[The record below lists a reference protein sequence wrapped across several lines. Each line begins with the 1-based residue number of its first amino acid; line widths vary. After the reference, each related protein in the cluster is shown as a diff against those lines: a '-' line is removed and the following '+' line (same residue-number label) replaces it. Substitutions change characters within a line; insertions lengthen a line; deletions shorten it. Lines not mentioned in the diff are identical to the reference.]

1 MKRLILALIVL
12 LAASAARAQLA
23 AVTDHVSTPSAS
35 TPAGVKSYV
44 CTVSAPSTQ
53 WTCNH
58 NFGDLNVVVQVFDP
72 NGSLVLPRGVK
83 RLDPNNVQVNF
94 ANPTVG
100 TVLVIRSDSVAIAT
114 NQPNA
119 VAQSP
124 ASTQAV
130 SGTSGQKAGNAYSS
144 DRSVWAGPT
153 TNKYATLSQALS
165 DSFCSAATSSC
176 MINLNSDFN
185 ESFSS
190 TYTFGSRANQR
201 AVVHGFP
208 GANFVC
214 NVTNGTP
221 CFNLNNQ
228 SAIVG
233 ELPGGHFNGPSQFR
247 GGFGIMAGPTA
258 KVPCVICNINTDN
271 NNSYIRLEDF
281 FAGASTGAN
290 VTGAIVDLNN
300 LRNQAILQNFFVQGG
315 PNQGIRIHGAGP
327 LNVVNVWAGGTG
339 AGRSQPC
346 SITSDK
352 SIPTYAVQWT
362 NGICNTPG
370 PNQPMM
376 KIDGG
381 GGNAYGP
388 TMAAIGINGLYMEDE
403 SAIGNASD
411 GVLIKDAAAVHV
423 RDSFLQSP
431 HTDNV
436 IHIQESASNWG
447 NVSAISASN
456 IWKANDNGTL
466 GNLVLNDITGFSNQS
481 VDLLYY
487 GYGGRPGA
495 NIMPWTL
502 DYANFQ
508 IVQGTNRIFS
518 VPGNTSVDKS
528 PVKYLFNANGSAV
541 FRSHADNN
549 QTMLDL
555 DTGKTGVANTWMDFS
570 DRGAAKWRIIKD
582 NFNNFSIYDV
592 VNGKIR
598 LDFLSQNKEVA
609 SAPGCQLCLAN
620 SEHIGWRDAANGS
633 DHTIGEIQK
642 VTADIHT
649 CATTGGTTPWTGA
662 ASCDVTWPSPFA
674 DTNYTPTCTAGAVS
688 SGIPILQGISKVA
701 ANKVTVVIQQ
711 AGTSNAGFRS
721 IFCTGIH
728 N

>member
-1 MKRLILALIVL
+1 MKRLILAVILFL
-12 LAASAARAQLA
+12 TASAARAQLA
-23 AVTDHVSTPSAS
+23 SVTGHVCTVSTPSTHWS
-35 TPAGVKSYV
+35 
-44 CTVSAPSTQ
+44 CH
-53 WTCNH
+53 H
-58 NFGDLNVVVQVFDP
+58 NLGDLNVFVQVFDS
-72 NGSLVLPRGVK
+72 NGNLILPASVK
-83 RLDPNNVQVNF
+83 RLDLNNVQVNF
-94 ANPTVG
+94 LQPAVG
-100 TVLVIRSDSVAIAT
+100 TALVIHTNSVGFATKQSD
-114 NQPNA
+114 PA
-119 VAQSP
+119 VRNP
-124 ASTQAV
+124 I
-130 SGTSGQKAGNAYSS
+130 GDG
-144 DRSVWAGPT
+144 VWAGPS
-153 TNKYATLSQALS
+153 TNKYTTLSQALS
-165 DSFCSAATSSC
+165 DPLCSTSTSSC
-176 MINLNSDFN
+176 MVNLTSDFD
-185 ESFSS
+185 ESFTS
-190 TYTFGSRANQR
+190 TYTFGSTADRR

-214 NVTNGTP
+214 KVTKGTP
-221 CFNLNNQ
+221 CFNLNHQ

-233 ELPGGHFNGPSQFR
+233 ELPGGHFNGSDAQFR
-247 GGFGIMAGPTA
+247 GGLGIMAAPGSN
-258 KVPCVICNINTDN
+258 VPCVICNVNTNN
-271 NNSYIRLEDF
+271 NNSYIRLENF

-290 VTGAIVDLNN
+290 VTGAVVDLNN
-300 LRNQAILQNFFVQGG
+300 LRNQAVLQNFFVEGA

-327 LNVVNVWAGGTG
+327 LNVVNVWAGGTATG
-339 AGRSQPC
+339 KSQPC
-346 SITSDK
+346 SITADK
-352 SIPTYAVQWT
+352 LIQTVAVQWT

-381 GGNAYGP
+381 GGNPYGP
-388 TMAAIGINGLYMEDE
+388 TMAAIGINGLFMEDA
-403 SAIGNASD
+403 SGIGNASD

-423 RDSFLQSP
+423 RDSFVQGP

-447 NVSAISASN
+447 IVSAISASN

-466 GNLVLNDITGFSNQS
+466 GNIVLNDITGFSNQG

-495 NIMPWTL
+495 NVMPWTL

-508 IVQGTNRIFS
+508 VVQGTNRIFS
-518 VPGNTSVDKS
+518 VPGNTSTDKS

-541 FRSHADNN
+541 FRSYTDSN

-555 DTGKTGVANTWMDFS
+555 DTGKNGVASTWMDFS
-570 DRGAAKWRIIKD
+570 DRGTAKWRFVKD

-598 LDFLSQNKEVA
+598 LDFLAQNSAVA

-620 SEHIGWRDAANGS
+620 GEHIGWRDAANGS
-633 DHTIGEIQK
+633 DHTIGEVQK
-642 VTADIHT
+642 VSADIHA

-674 DTNYTPTCTAGAVS
+674 DTNYIPTCTAGVAS

-711 AGTSNAGFRS
+711 AGTSNAAFQS

>member
-1 MKRLILALIVL
+1 MV
-12 LAASAARAQLA
+12 
-23 AVTDHVSTPSAS
+23 
-35 TPAGVKSYV
+35 
-44 CTVSAPSTQ
+44 
-53 WTCNH
+53 
-58 NFGDLNVVVQVFDP
+58 
-72 NGSLVLPRGVK
+72 
-83 RLDPNNVQVNF
+83 
-94 ANPTVG
+94 
-100 TVLVIRSDSVAIAT
+100 
-114 NQPNA
+114 
-119 VAQSP
+119 
-124 ASTQAV
+124 
-130 SGTSGQKAGNAYSS
+130 
-144 DRSVWAGPT
+144 
-153 TNKYATLSQALS
+153 
-165 DSFCSAATSSC
+165 
-176 MINLNSDFN
+176 NLNSDFN

-190 TYTFGSRANQR
+190 TYSFGSRANQR

-214 NVTNGTP
+214 NITNGTP

-233 ELPGGHFNGPSQFR
+233 ELPGGHFNGPAQFT
-247 GGFGIMAGPTA
+247 GGFGIIAAPGA
-258 KVPCVICNINTDN
+258 NVPCVICNINTDN

-281 FAGASTGAN
+281 FAAASNGAN
-290 VTGAIVDLNN
+290 VTGAVVDLNN
-300 LRNQAILQNFFVQGG
+300 LRNQAILQNFFVAGA

-339 AGRSQPC
+339 KGKSQPC
-346 SITSDK
+346 SITADK
-352 SIPTYAVQWT
+352 LVGTAAVQWT

-381 GGNAYGP
+381 GGNPYGP
-388 TMAAIGINGLYMEDE
+388 TMTAIGINGLYMEDDTG
-403 SAIGNASD
+403 SVGNISD

-423 RDSFLQSP
+423 RDSFVQGP

-447 NVSAISASN
+447 IVSAISASN

-466 GNLVLNDITGFSNQS
+466 GNIILNEISGFSNQG

-518 VPGNTSVDKS
+518 IPGNTSTDKS

-541 FRSHADNN
+541 FRSYTDGN
-549 QTMLDL
+549 QIMLDL
-555 DTGKTGVANTWMDFS
+555 DTGKTGVASTWMDFS
-570 DRGAAKWRIIKD
+570 DRGTAKWRFIKD
-582 NFNNFSIYDV
+582 NFNNFAIFDV
-592 VNGKIR
+592 ANGKIR
-598 LDFLSQNKEVA
+598 LDFLSQNTAVA

-620 SEHIGWRDAANGS
+620 NEHIGWRDAANGS
-633 DHTIGEIQK
+633 DHIIGEIQK
-642 VTADIHT
+642 VSADIRT

-674 DTNYTPTCTAGAVS
+674 DTNYIPTCTAGAVS
-688 SGIPILQGISKVA
+688 SGIPILQGVSRVA

-711 AGTSNAGFRS
+711 AGTSEAAFKS
-721 IFCTGIH
+721 ISCIGIH

>member
-1 MKRLILALIVL
+1 MKRFWIVAILLCLGQV
-12 LAASAARAQLA
+12 ARAQTTA
-23 AVTDHVSTPSAS
+23 SVSSS
-35 TPAGVKSYV
+35 TTGSNSLDNPHHFNR
-44 CTVSAPSTQ
+44 TVWTGPSTNQ
-53 WTCNH
+53 YTTLAQ
-58 NFGDLNVVVQVFDP
+58 GLADP
-72 NGSLVLPRGVK
+72 FCV
-83 RLDPNNVQVNF
+83 
-94 ANPTVG
+94 
-100 TVLVIRSDSVAIAT
+100 
-114 NQPNA
+114 
-119 VAQSP
+119 
-124 ASTQAV
+124 
-130 SGTSGQKAGNAYSS
+130 TS
-144 DRSVWAGPT
+144 
-153 TNKYATLSQALS
+153 
-165 DSFCSAATSSC
+165 TSSC
-176 MINLNSDFN
+176 LVNLTSDFD

-208 GANFVC
+208 GAKFVC
-214 NVTNGTP
+214 DVTNGTP

-233 ELPGGHFNGPSQFR
+233 ELPGGHFNGPSAKQFT

-258 KVPCVICNINTDN
+258 NVPCVICNINTDN

-281 FAGASTGAN
+281 FASASNGAN

-300 LRNQAILQNFFVQGG
+300 LRNQAILQNFFVAGG

-339 AGRSQPC
+339 KGKSQPC
-346 SITSDK
+346 SITSDRLIGT
-352 SIPTYAVQWT
+352 SAVQWT

-381 GGNAYGP
+381 GGNASGP
-388 TMAAIGINGLYMEDE
+388 TMLAIGINGLYMEDD
-403 SAIGNASD
+403 SGVAGNASD

-423 RDSFLQSP
+423 RDSFVQGP

-447 NVSAISASN
+447 IVSAISASN

-466 GNLVLNDITGFSNQS
+466 GNIILNDISKFSSQG

-487 GYGGRPGA
+487 GYGGRPGF
-495 NIMPWTL
+495 NVMPWTL

-508 IVQGTNRIFS
+508 IVQGPNRIFS
-518 VPGNTSVDKS
+518 VPGNTSTDKS

-541 FRSHADNN
+541 FRSYEDGN
-549 QTMLDL
+549 QTLLDL
-555 DTGKTGVANTWMDFS
+555 DTGKNGAASTWMDFS
-570 DRGAAKWRIIKD
+570 DRGTAKWRFIKD
-582 NFNNFSIYDV
+582 NFNNFSIFDV
-592 VNGKIR
+592 ANGKVR
-598 LDFLSQNKEVA
+598 LDFLSQNSAVA

-620 SEHIGWRDAANGS
+620 SEHIGWRDAGNGS

-642 VTADIHT
+642 VSADIHT
-649 CATTGGTTPWTGA
+649 CVTTGGKTPWTGPA
-662 ASCDVTWPSPFA
+662 TCDVTWPSPFA
-674 DTNYTPTCTAGAVS
+674 DTNYVPTCTGGTVS

-711 AGTSNAGFRS
+711 AGTSNAAFQS
-721 IFCTGIH
+721 VFCTGIH

>member
-1 MKRLILALIVL
+1 LAIETLTYSTLGSESRRVLPRNRTATRWIGAAMKRLILAVIL
-12 LAASAARAQLA
+12 LLTASAVGAQ
-23 AVTDHVSTPSAS
+23 
-35 TPAGVKSYV
+35 
-44 CTVSAPSTQ
+44 
-53 WTCNH
+53 
-58 NFGDLNVVVQVFDP
+58 
-72 NGSLVLPRGVK
+72 
-83 RLDPNNVQVNF
+83 
-94 ANPTVG
+94 
-100 TVLVIRSDSVAIAT
+100 T

-119 VAQSP
+119 VAQNPIGGS
-124 ASTQAV
+124 V
-130 SGTSGQKAGNAYSS
+130 SAGA
-144 DRSVWAGPT
+144 T
-153 TNKYATLSQALS
+153 TNKYARLSQALS
-165 DSFCSAATSSC
+165 DPFCSTATSSC

-214 NVTNGTP
+214 NITNGTP

-228 SAIVG
+228 SGIVG
-233 ELPGGHFNGPSQFR
+233 ELPGGHFNGSAQFR
-247 GGFGIMAGPTA
+247 GGFGIMAAPGA
-258 KVPCVICNINTDN
+258 NVPCVICNINTDN

-281 FAGASTGAN
+281 FAGASNGAN
-290 VTGAIVDLNN
+290 VTGAVVDLNN
-300 LRNQAILQNFFVQGG
+300 LRNQAILQNFFVEGG

-352 SIPTYAVQWT
+352 LIPTYAVQWT

-388 TMAAIGINGLYMEDE
+388 TMSAIGINGLYMEDE
-403 SAIGNASD
+403 SAVGNASD
-411 GVLIKDAAAVHV
+411 GVLIKDAAVVHV
-423 RDSFLQSP
+423 RDSFMQSP

-447 NVSAISASN
+447 IVSAISASN

-466 GNLVLNDITGFSNQS
+466 GNIVLNDITGFSNQS

-518 VPGNTSVDKS
+518 VPGNTSTDKS

-541 FRSHADNN
+541 FRSYSDSN
-549 QTMLDL
+549 QTMLNL
-555 DTGKTGVANTWMDFS
+555 DTGKTGVASTWLDFS
-570 DRGAAKWRIIKD
+570 DRGTVKWRLIKD

-592 VNGKIR
+592 VNGKVR
-598 LDFLSQNKEVA
+598 LDFLSQNSAVA
-609 SAPGCQLCLAN
+609 SAPGCQLCFAN
-620 SEHIGWRDAANGS
+620 SEHIGWRDAANHS

-642 VTADIHT
+642 VSADIHT
-649 CATTGGTTPWTGA
+649 CATTGGATPWTGA

-674 DTNYTPTCTAGAVS
+674 DANYTPTCTAGAVS
-688 SGIPILQGISKVA
+688 SGIPILQGISTVA

-711 AGTSNAGFRS
+711 AGTSKAAFQS

>member
-1 MKRLILALIVL
+1 MKRLILLPVIL
-12 LAASAARAQLA
+12 LVWASAARAQLA
-23 AVTDHVSTPSAS
+23 SVTGH
-35 TPAGVKSYV
+35 V
-44 CTVSAPSTQ
+44 CTVPTPSTQ

-58 NFGDLNVVVQVFDP
+58 NFGDQNVFVQVFDP
-72 NGSLVLPRGVK
+72 NGKLVLPASVK

-94 ANPTVG
+94 ANPTAG
-100 TVLVIRSDSVAIAT
+100 TALVIHASSVAIAT

-119 VAQSP
+119 VVQNP
-124 ASTQAV
+124 T
-130 SGTSGQKAGNAYSS
+130 GG
-144 DRSVWAGPT
+144 SVWAGPS
-153 TNKYATLSQALS
+153 TNKYTKLSQALS
-165 DSFCSAATSSC
+165 DPSCSTPTSSC
-176 MINLNSDFN
+176 MVNLTSDFN

-190 TYTFGSRANQR
+190 SYTFGSTADQR

-214 NVTNGTP
+214 KVANGAP

-233 ELPGGHFNGPSQFR
+233 ELPGGHFSGGDTQFR
-247 GGFGIMAGPTA
+247 GGFGIMAAPGS
-258 KVPCVICNINTDN
+258 KVPCVICNLNTNN

-281 FAGASTGAN
+281 FAGASRGAD
-290 VTGAIVDLNN
+290 VTGAVVDLNN
-300 LRNQAILQNFFVQGG
+300 LRNQAILQNFFVQGA

-339 AGRSQPC
+339 AGKSQPC
-346 SITSDK
+346 SITSDNLV
-352 SIPTYAVQWT
+352 PTIAVQWT

-376 KIDGG
+376 KVDGG
-381 GGNAYGP
+381 GGNPSGP
-388 TMAAIGINGLYMEDE
+388 TMSAIGINGLYMEDDTG
-403 SAIGNASD
+403 AVGNASD

-423 RDSFLQSP
+423 RDSFVQGP

-447 NVSAISASN
+447 IVSAISASN

-466 GNLVLNDITGFSNQS
+466 GNIVLNDISKFSSQG

-487 GYGGRPGA
+487 GYGGRPGF
-495 NIMPWTL
+495 NVMPWTL

-518 VPGNTSVDKS
+518 VPGNTSTDKS

-541 FRSHADNN
+541 FRSYSDGN

-555 DTGKTGVANTWMDFS
+555 DTGKTAVASTWMDFS
-570 DRGAAKWRIIKD
+570 DRGTAKWRFVKD

-592 VNGKIR
+592 VNGKVR
-598 LDFLSQNKEVA
+598 LDFLSQNSAVA
-609 SAPGCQLCLAN
+609 SAPACQLCLAN
-620 SEHIGWRDAANGS
+620 GEHIGWRDAANGS

-642 VTADIHT
+642 VSADIHT
-649 CATTGGTTPWTGA
+649 CATTGGKTPFTGA
-662 ASCDVTWPSPFA
+662 AGCDVMWPSPFA

-688 SGIPILQGISKVA
+688 SGIPILQGISAVA

-711 AGTSNAGFRS
+711 AGTSNAAFKS

>member
-1 MKRLILALIVL
+1 MKRPILAVIL
-12 LAASAARAQLA
+12 LL
-23 AVTDHVSTPSAS
+23 TAS
-35 TPAGVKSYV
+35 TA
-44 CTVSAPSTQ
+44 CAQ
-53 WTCNH
+53 
-58 NFGDLNVVVQVFDP
+58 
-72 NGSLVLPRGVK
+72 
-83 RLDPNNVQVNF
+83 
-94 ANPTVG
+94 
-100 TVLVIRSDSVAIAT
+100 T
-114 NQPNA
+114 NQPDAAPQNPTGAQTAKSNPASNSNAASGQNA
-119 VAQSP
+119 VS
-124 ASTQAV
+124 V
-130 SGTSGQKAGNAYSS
+130 HNF
-144 DRSVWAGPT
+144 DRSIWAGPT
-153 TNKYATLSQALS
+153 TNKYTTLSQALS
-165 DSFCSAATSSC
+165 DPFCSTATSSC
-176 MINLNSDFN
+176 MVNLNSDFN

-214 NVTNGTP
+214 NITNGTP

-233 ELPGGHFNGPSQFR
+233 ELPGGHFNGPAQFT
-247 GGFGIMAGPTA
+247 GGFGIIAAPGA
-258 KVPCVICNINTDN
+258 NVPCVICNINTDN

-281 FAGASTGAN
+281 FAAASNGAN
-290 VTGAIVDLNN
+290 VTGAVVDLNN
-300 LRNQAILQNFFVQGG
+300 LRNQAILQNFFVAGA

-339 AGRSQPC
+339 KGKSQPC
-346 SITSDK
+346 SITADK
-352 SIPTYAVQWT
+352 LVGTAAVQWT

-381 GGNAYGP
+381 GGNPSGP
-388 TMAAIGINGLYMEDE
+388 TMAAVGINGLYMEDDRGVV
-403 SAIGNASD
+403 GNASD

-423 RDSFLQSP
+423 RDSFVQGP

-447 NVSAISASN
+447 IVSAISASN

-466 GNLVLNDITGFSNQS
+466 GNIVLNDISKFSSQG

-495 NIMPWTL
+495 NVMPWTL

-518 VPGNTSVDKS
+518 VPGNTSTDKS

-541 FRSHADNN
+541 FRSYSDSN

-555 DTGKTGVANTWMDFS
+555 DTGNTAVASAWMDFS
-570 DRGAAKWRIIKD
+570 DRGTAKWRFVKD

-592 VNGKIR
+592 VNGKVR
-598 LDFLSQNKEVA
+598 LDFLSLNSAVA

-620 SEHIGWRDAANGS
+620 GEHIGWRDAANGA

-642 VTADIHT
+642 VSADIHT
-649 CATTGGTTPWTGA
+649 CATTGGKTPWTGA

-688 SGIPILQGISKVA
+688 SGIPTLQGISVVA

-711 AGTSNAGFRS
+711 VGTSNAAFKS